1 MIRVTDRIA
10 IDEND
15 LTFTFVQASG
25 PGGQN
30 VNKVATAAALRWP
43 LWAANGVPWDV
54 KMRVAGLAGRRLTQD
69 GEIVIVAQ
77 RFRTQ
82 ERNRADAIDRLV
94 GLLREAAEPPKPRIA
109 TKPTYASRIRR
120 VDDKARRGAVKRT
133 RRVVPGIDEE

>member
-1 MIRVTDRIA
+1 MPIA
-10 IDEND
+10 INPAEC
-15 LTFTFVQASG
+15 TWTAIRSRG
-25 PGGQN
+25 AGGQN

-69 GEIVIVAQ
+69 GEIVILAQ

-109 TKPTYASRIRR
+109 TKPTYASRVRR